1 MASTA
6 TFHSATAHSSGIGAG
21 HAALRA
27 AEVWPIFSH
36 PDQRQHHDRAYRGD
50 MTTAT
55 ADLYDERGDDLDSVS
70 ITFQDIG
77 GHLAFDGPV
86 RTIRCHR
93 DNALVK
99 ATLAT
104 AGDGA
109 VLVVDGGGSLESALV
124 GDLIGASAVENG
136 WAGIIVFGAIRDRVA
151 LGELPLGV
159 KALGSNPRKSAKD
172 GAGEVDVPVEIA
184 GVTFRPGAH
193 VWADEDG
200 ILVERD

>member
-1 MASTA
+1 MDD
-6 TFHSATAHSSGIGAG
+6 F
-21 HAALRA
+21 
-27 AEVWPIFSH
+27 
-36 PDQRQHHDRAYRGD
+36 
-50 MTTAT
+50 AT
-55 ADLYDERGDDLDSVS
+55 ADLYDDRGDELDSLS
-70 ITFQDIG
+70 LQLQDIG
-77 GHLAFDGPV
+77 GRIAFHGPV

-104 AGDGA
+104 PGDGA

-124 GDLIGASAVENG
+124 GDLIAASAVGNG
-136 WAGIIVFGAIRDRVA
+136 WAGVIVHGAIRDREA
-151 LGELPLGV
+151 IGALPLGV

-193 VWADEDG
+193 VWADADG
-200 ILVERD
+200 ELVER